1 MIKQDTLNSVLWHPQ
16 SYVLCGRQR
25 PCFVL
30 LADVFGVGIPIMVDL
45 KLSLWLGVEKSSHGV
60 S

>member
-1 MIKQDTLNSVLWHPQ
+1 MRKLCWFGGEQKGI
-16 SYVLCGRQR
+16 VLCGRQR